1 MCTYLKNVEGKKLKK
16 NKSFDS
22 IQKMFDRV
30 TTAGTRVKTARESY
44 YCQCKT
50 AAQVEKFWDIEED
63 KNDSWGWRNILKQRN
78 EVRSF
83 IVNKIGDGSR
93 TSLWFDN
100 WSNIGPLNQF
110 ISHRNMY
117 DARLSHK
124 MTVKEWV
131 EQCNGQWPE
140 EWVLDFLAL
149 LDLETVSMEEQNNDC
164 TMWRETD
171 GILCIF
177 SVSQAYRDLIH
188 GEDDVDWYKVI
199 WYSQNIPK
207 HAFISWLA
215 IHNKLTTQDKIKQWG
230 SYDVMCCALCKHEM
244 DSHSHLFFKC
254 EYSKVFWGKIL
265 KKMGVFGSTYKWNDL
280 VVEMSRR
287 NNGNSVDSVIR
298 RLCFAASVYLILQER
313 KNRIF
318 RDECKSIRELIKVLS
333 DIVRMRL
340 LSLKFKRST
349 AVIKAQERWDVKLCI
364 VDTHK
369 GVFGK
374 SVPKC
379 N

>member
-1 MCTYLKNVEGKKLKK
+1 MIVKHLWHVVTDKELLWVKWINTEKLKGR
-16 NKSFDS
+16 SF
-22 IQKMFDRV
+22 
-30 TTAGTRVKTARESY
+30 G
-44 YCQCKT
+44 
-50 AAQVEKFWDIEED
+50 DIEED
-63 KNDSWGWRNILKQRN
+63 KND
-78 EVRSF
+78 
-83 IVNKIGDGSR
+83 R

-117 DARLSHK
+117 DARLNDK

-140 EWVLDFLAL
+140 EWVLDFPAL
-149 LDLETVSMEEQNNDC
+149 LDLETVSMEEHNNDS
-164 TMWRETD
+164 TMWRKIN
-171 GILCIF
+171 GSLCKF

-188 GEDDVDWYKVI
+188 GEDDVDWYK
-199 WYSQNIPK
+199 
-207 HAFISWLA
+207 
-215 IHNKLTTQDKIKQWG
+215 DKIKQWG
-230 SYDVMCCALCKHEM
+230 SYDVMCCALCKHET
-244 DSHSHLFFKC
+244 DSHSHLFFEC

-280 VVEMSRR
+280 VVEMSKR
-287 NNGNSVDSVIR
+287 NNGNPIDSVIR
-298 RLCFAASVYLILQER
+298 RLCFAASVYLIWQER
-313 KNRIF
+313 NNRIF
-318 RDECKSIRELIKVLS
+318 RDECRSIEELIKVLS

-349 AVIKAQERWDVKLCI
+349 AVIKAKKRWDVKLYI

-374 SVPKC
+374 AVPEC